1 MAGSESRFWG
11 LGLAVRGVFDRLRAR
26 PSQKKSRDMKT
37 TRSAHDAD
45 DAFTLFEGTDLRVHD
60 LSVERLEDLQFDP
73 GLLPGAFRIRV
84 ARTRDTSDQAG
95 GLVRKR
101 YASRGY
107 LVPGAKP
114 DPNLFTFVAYNSG
127 DLVGTV
133 SLRLDSSR
141 GLSADELY
149 KAEVNTLRSGTT
161 RICEFTRLAID
172 VNAGSKWV
180 LAGLFHTAYLFAHRV
195 SGRDAAVIEVN
206 PRHVVFYERA
216 LAFQRIGPER
226 ISPRV
231 NAPAVLLC
239 VRFHDIAEGLAK
251 FASKPQLAGS
261 TRSLFPYGFSAKDE
275 EGILARLYQFDQ
287 TTGTRGGS
295 LEPFSPP

>member
-45 DAFTLFEGTDLRVHD
+45 DAFTLFEGTDLRIHD

-206 PRHVVFYERA
+206 PRHVRYYEKILGFRV
-216 LAFQRIGPER
+216 IGPKR
-226 ISPRV
+226 TNRRV
-231 NAPAVLLC
+231 NAPAVLMALD
-239 VRFHDIAEGLAK
+239 FSHTEEQIGK
-251 FASKPQLAGS
+251 FGGQPRLSA
-261 TRSLFPYGFSAKDE
+261 TERSLYPFSFSVDE
-275 EGILARLYQFDQ
+275 EAGIVGRLK
-287 TTGTRGGS
+287 GTDSAGYRH
-295 LEPFSPP
+295 

>member
-1 MAGSESRFWG
+1 MAERQSIIGG
-11 LGLAVRGVFDRLRAR
+11 GVTDAVRRIFDRFRSR
-26 PSQKKSRDMKT
+26 PHNEKPELPGADD
-37 TRSAHDAD
+37 HDAY
-45 DAFTLFEGTDLRVHD
+45 TLFEGMDLRVHD
-60 LSVERLEDLQFDP
+60 LSASRLEDMQFDP

-84 ARTRDTSDQAG
+84 ARTRDTSNEAS

-133 SLRLDSSR
+133 SLRLDSTR

-149 KAEVNTLRSGTT
+149 KAEIDGLRNGTT

-216 LAFQRIGPER
+216 LAFQKIGPER

-239 VRFHDIAEGLAK
+239 VQFKMIAEGLAK
-251 FASKPQLAGS
+251 YASKPETTSS

-275 EGILARLYQFDQ
+275 EGILARLQEFDK
-287 TTGTRGGS
+287 TTQTRGIA
-295 LEPFSPP
+295 

>member
-1 MAGSESRFWG
+1 MTGRQLLSGACVHY
-11 LGLAVRGVFDRLRAR
+11 AVRRILDRFRGR
-26 PSQKKSRDMKT
+26 QQNE
-37 TRSAHDAD
+37 RSTAPGADGD
-45 DAFTLFEGTDLRVHD
+45 DAYTLFEGTDLRVHD
-60 LSVERLEDLQFDP
+60 LSVERLEDMQFDP

-84 ARTRDTSDQAG
+84 ARARDTSEQAS

-133 SLRLDSSR
+133 SMRLDSDR

-149 KAEVNTLRSGTT
+149 KAEVDALRNET
-161 RICEFTRLAID
+161 RSICEFTRLAID

-180 LAGLFHTAYLFAHRV
+180 LAGLFHTAYLFAHWV
-195 SGRDAAVIEVN
+195 AGRHAAVIEVN

-216 LAFQRIGPER
+216 LAFKRIGPER

-239 VRFHDIAEGLAK
+239 VHFRAIAEGLAK
-251 FASKPQLAGS
+251 YARKPELAS
-261 TRSLFPYGFSAKDE
+261 TTHSLFPYGFSAKDE
-275 EGILARLYQFDQ
+275 EGILARLQEFDK
-287 TTGTRGGS
+287 TTRARA
-295 LEPFSPP
+295 SP